1 MQLDKQFLRAIIQLH
16 TLFKPVIILLKTE
29 LIFQSILPLLIC
41 EVSIKHIDH
50 LTNQLD
56 H

>member
-1 MQLDKQFLRAIIQLH
+1 MQLDQQFLRTMIQLH
-16 TLFKPVIILLKTE
+16 TLFKPVIILFQTE
-29 LIFQSILPLLIC
+29 LIFQSILQLLIC
-41 EVSIKHIDH
+41 EVSKKQIDH